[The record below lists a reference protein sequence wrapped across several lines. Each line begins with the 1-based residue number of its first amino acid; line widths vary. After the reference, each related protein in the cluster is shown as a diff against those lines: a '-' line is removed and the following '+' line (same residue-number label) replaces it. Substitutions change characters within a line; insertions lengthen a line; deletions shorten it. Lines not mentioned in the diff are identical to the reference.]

1 MKVSN
6 QPVLK
11 EEAFDTHCFHCGEE
25 VKNQIIVIDH
35 HSFCCQGCKTVYEIL
50 STNDLCDYY
59 QMESNPGFT
68 VRDKDNHSIFDFLD
82 NESIKRDLLDFEGQ
96 GFERVTFHVPNVHC
110 SSCIWLLEH
119 LDRLNGAILDSKLN
133 FTSKQ
138 LTINYRSEEVS
149 LRQVAE
155 LLDSIGYG
163 PQINLK
169 KEDQDKPKKQ
179 YNKTLLVKM
188 GIAGFCFGNVM
199 LLSFPDYLGLTG
211 IEREYTQFF
220 RYLNLILSIPVVF
233 YAGSDY
239 FTSALKSAK
248 QKFANI
254 DVPIA
259 IGLLVLFVRSAYEVI
274 ANVGP
279 GYFDSLV
286 GLVFFLLIGK
296 WFQDKTYSALSFER
310 DYQSYFPLAIQKR
323 INNAFSPVPV
333 KELNRGDEIIVRN
346 GEVLPADSILIDDY
360 ASVDYSFVT
369 GESVPVNRKKG
380 DYVYAGGRQIG
391 KQVRFIIQKEVS
403 QSYLTQLWNNDA
415 YVQKEEHLSLINR
428 FSRYFTVMVLLIAI
442 GSAIFWQITNPTQ
455 TWLVFTSVLIIACPC
470 ALALST
476 PFTLGSIMR
485 VFGRN
490 NFYLKNAEVIE
501 QLNTTNAIVFDKT
514 GTITETQ
521 GHEITFEGELSEAEM
536 AMVNIAVANSTHP
549 LSRWIK
555 EFTRSNDFSY
565 SIESFNEIEG
575 KGFLAI
581 ISGVEVKVG
590 SASFMHLP
598 KLASENATQ
607 VHISIG
613 ANYKGY
619 FSFQTHYRKGL
630 SSLLDQLKSRF
641 RLYILSGDNDKE
653 AAKLATIFPQGVS
666 MKFNQSPHEKLEVI
680 KEIEKNAGRVIMLGD
695 GLNDAGAL
703 RQSRVGIAVTED
715 ISLFSPASDAILK
728 ASELVNLNK
737 FIALAHY
744 GKYVIIAS
752 FVLSL
757 LYNVVGISLAVSGM
771 LTPLVAAILMPL
783 SSISV
788 VVFTTLTINLISKK
802 LKLK

>member
-1 MKVSN
+1 MAVRT
-6 QPVLK
+6 VLK
-11 EEAFDTHCFHCGEE
+11 SEPIKTHCYHCGDAVEHVDIFFE
-25 VKNQIIVIDH
+25 DH
-35 HSFCCQGCKTVYEIL
+35 HFCCNGCKTVYEIL

-59 QMESNPGFT
+59 SLESTPGHT
-68 VRDKDNHSIFDFLD
+68 IREKEGHSIFDYLD
-82 NESIKRDLLDFEGQ
+82 NESIKKQLLDFEGQ
-96 GFERVTFHVPNVHC
+96 GFQRVTFYIPNVHC

-119 LDRLNGAILDSKLN
+119 LDRLNGGVLDAKLN

-138 LTINYRSEEVS
+138 LTINYRSEEIN

-163 PQINLK
+163 PQISLEDNDT
-169 KEDQDKPKKQ
+169 KEKPKKE
-179 YNKTLLVKM
+179 YNKALLIKM
-188 GIAGFCFGNVM
+188 GIAGFCFGNIM

-211 IEREYTQFF
+211 IEKEYSQFF

-259 IGLLVLFVRSAYEVI
+259 IGLLVLFTRSAYEVV
-274 ANVGP
+274 AQVGP

-296 WFQDKTYSALSFER
+296 WFQDKTYSALSFDR
-310 DYQSYFPLAIQKR
+310 DYQSYFPLAIQKKVE
-323 INNAFSPVPV
+323 NVFLPVPV
-333 KELNRGDEIIVRN
+333 KELNKGDEIMVRN
-346 GEVLPADSILIDDY
+346 GEVLPADAILIDDF
-360 ASVDYSFVT
+360 ASIDYSFVT
-369 GESVPVNRKKG
+369 GESVPVMRKKG

-391 KQVRFIIQKEVS
+391 KQVRFIVQKEVS

-415 YVQKEEHLSLINR
+415 YANKEVQLSLIDKV
-428 FSRYFTVMVLLIAI
+428 SRYFTVLVLAI
-442 GSAIFWQITNPTQ
+442 SIGAAIYWQLNDPTQ

-490 NFYLKNAEVIE
+490 HFYLKNAEVIE
-501 QLNTTNAIVFDKT
+501 QLNTTNTIVFDKT

-521 GHEITFEGELSEAEM
+521 GQAIEFEGAALSEAEM
-536 AMVNIAVANSTHP
+536 ALIEAAVANSTHP

-555 EFTRSNDFSY
+555 EFTHSSGFNY
-565 SIESFNEIEG
+565 SVESFEEIEG
-575 KGFLAI
+575 KGFRAVV
-581 ISGVEVKVG
+581 SGVEIKVG
-590 SASFMHLP
+590 SATF
-598 KLASENATQ
+598 LAVEKGSLANSTQ
-607 VHISIG
+607 VHVSIG

-619 FSFQTHYRKGL
+619 FVFHSYYRKGL
-630 SSLLDQLKSRF
+630 PGLLEQLKYRF
-641 RLYILSGDNDKE
+641 QFYILSGDNDRE
-653 AAKLATIFPQGVS
+653 AQKLSTIFPKEVV
-666 MKFNQSPHEKLEVI
+666 MKFNQSPVDKLEAI
-680 KEIEKNAGRVIMLGD
+680 KEIQVSDRKVIMLGD

-703 RQSRVGIAVTED
+703 RQSTVGIAVAED
-715 ISLFSPASDAILK
+715 VSLFSPASDAILK
-728 ASELVNLNK
+728 ASELVNLDK
-737 FIALAHY
+737 LISLARQ
-744 GKYVIIAS
+744 GRKVIIAS

-757 LYNVVGISLAVSGM
+757 LYNVVGISLAVAGM

-788 VVFTTLTINLISKK
+788 VVFTTSIISLLSKKINLK
-802 LKLK
+802 